1 MKDIKRVAEIR
12 EGRNWRQTFVETD
25 AAKVYEDLAHELV
38 QKKLLGATYIKS
50 IRECNNYDG
59 TRNITVTYDNDCRS
73 IYTVRA

>member
-25 AAKVYEDLAHELV
+25 SAKVYEDLARELV
-38 QKKLLGATYIKS
+38 AKKLLGASWIKS
-50 IRECNNYDG
+50 VRERTNYDG